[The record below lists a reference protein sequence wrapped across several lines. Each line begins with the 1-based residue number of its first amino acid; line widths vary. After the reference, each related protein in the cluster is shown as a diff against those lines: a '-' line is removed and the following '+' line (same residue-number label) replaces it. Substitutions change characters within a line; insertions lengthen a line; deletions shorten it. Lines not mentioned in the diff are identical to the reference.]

1 MTYGYKT
8 LKEFKNEYIME
19 AEQSIIVP
27 EYSANKDFDTKVA
40 TLMKEHFKSNPTKM
54 FIKMNQYLRS
64 IVRDDWEIQ
73 IINYQQE
80 RETY

>member
-27 EYSANKDFDTKVA
+27 EYSANKDLILLVEK
-40 TLMKEHFKSNPTKM
+40 LMFAYKGIYPKKKTQRMKLKNSV
-54 FIKMNQYLRS
+54 IG
-64 IVRDDWEIQ
+64 
-73 IINYQQE
+73 
-80 RETY
+80 

>member
-27 EYSANKDFDTKVA
+27 EYSANKDFDTK
-40 TLMKEHFKSNPTKM
+40 SS
-54 FIKMNQYLRS
+54 YL
-64 IVRDDWEIQ
+64 D
-73 IINYQQE
+73 E
-80 RETY
+80 RTF